1 MPAGL
6 STAARNSILDA
17 IGNATSFSYSA
28 VWVKLHLGD
37 PGSAGTSNPAAT
49 TTRVQASFAAASGG
63 SMTTDADILWS
74 SVANAETISWISLWD
89 ASTAGNFIG
98 NAQLTA
104 SKTVAVGDNFR
115 IPTGSLTIT
124 D

>member
-1 MPAGL
+1 MAAGL

-17 IGNATSFSYSA
+17 IGNATAFSFSA

-49 TTRVQASFAAASGG
+49 TTRQQASFAAASSG
-63 SMTTDADILWS
+63 SMTTDADLLWS

-89 ASTAGNFIG
+89 ASSAGNFIG
-98 NAQLTA
+98 NAQLAA

-115 IPTGSLTIT
+115 IPAGSLTIT